1 MKLSSQKVLG
11 LLKRSLTPNR
21 PYHAQWL
28 LTRRCNYRCRSCS
41 IWAEQPNSHEVS
53 TEEVKSGLDV
63 FRKLGVV
70 EVVFSGG
77 NPLLREDIGEI
88 IDYASKFFVTTVY
101 DNGSLAAKRIDAL
114 RNVDFVAIS
123 LDTLDKTKLDYIKG
137 VPGAW
142 DNAMNSIQTLRENG
156 ISVVISPTIS
166 QLNQYEI
173 VDFTKHFIGQSL
185 PVLYCLY
192 SYDFESEN
200 RLFSIG
206 KQVNGLEVMDRGAL
220 AKVCDE
226 LMELKKKQQGIF
238 ITSKVLNAL
247 ERFFSQGQRTWT
259 CEALRGFF
267 IVDHLGRVAGC
278 HQRQPVASIAEL
290 ADQWDSEK
298 FQELRNEYSK
308 CDKCTYLCYIVYSLH
323 SSVLGNVEIIHDQ
336 FRNMR
341 LLREQQNNTLKVRHK
356 PST

>member
-1 MKLSSQKVLG
+1 MLGPLSMKLSSQKALR

-41 IWAEQPNSHEVS
+41 IWSEQPNAHEIS

-88 IDYASKFFVTTVY
+88 IDYASRHFVTTVY

-123 LDTLDKTKLDYIKG
+123 LDTLDKTKLDCMKG

-142 DNAMNSIQTLRENG
+142 DNAMNSIQTLREND

-166 QLNQYEI
+166 QLNQHEI
-173 VDFTKHFIGQSL
+173 VDFTKHFIGQGL

-200 RLFSIG
+200 RLFGIG
-206 KQVNGLEVMDRGAL
+206 KQVDGLEVMDRGAL
-220 AKVCDE
+220 AKVCND
-226 LMELKKKQQGIF
+226 LVELKKKQQGVF
-238 ITSKVLNAL
+238 ITNKVLTAL
-247 ERFFSQGQRTWT
+247 ERFFSEGQRTWT

-278 HQRQPVASIAEL
+278 HLRQPVASIDEL
-290 ADQWDSEK
+290 ADQWNSEK
-298 FQELRNEYSK
+298 FQELRNEYAK

-323 SSVLGNVEIIHDQ
+323 SSVLGNLEIVRDQ
-336 FRNMR
+336 LKNIR
-341 LLREQQNNTLKVRHK
+341 LLRAQQNRQ
-356 PST
+356 P

>member
-1 MKLSSQKVLG
+1 M
-11 LLKRSLTPNR
+11 
-21 PYHAQWL
+21 
-28 LTRRCNYRCRSCS
+28 
-41 IWAEQPNSHEVS
+41 
-53 TEEVKSGLDV
+53 
-63 FRKLGVV
+63 
-70 EVVFSGG
+70 
-77 NPLLREDIGEI
+77 REDIGEI
-88 IDYASKFFVTTVY
+88 IDYASKYFVTTVY

-123 LDTLDKTKLDYIKG
+123 LDTLDPKKLDYIKG

-173 VDFTKHFIGQSL
+173 VDFTKHFIGQGL

-206 KQVNGLEVMDRGAL
+206 KQVDGLEVMDRGAL

-238 ITSKVLNAL
+238 ITSKVLDAL

-267 IVDHLGRVAGC
+267 IVDNLGRVAGC
-278 HQRQPVASIAEL
+278 HLRQPVASIAEL
-290 ADQWDSEK
+290 ADQWENEK
-298 FQELRNEYSK
+298 FHELRSEYSK

-323 SSVLGNVEIIHDQ
+323 SSVVGNLGIVKDQ
-336 FRNMR
+336 LKNIR
-341 LLREQQNNTLKVRHK
+341 LLRAQQNKQR
-356 PST
+356 